1 MPTELRKPPERES
14 TDLERYG
21 HWQDVLMFI
30 GLLLLGVVVAKWL
43 WRG

>member
-1 MPTELRKPPERES
+1 MPVELPKRRKRKP

-30 GLLLLGVVVAKWL
+30 GLLLLGAVIGKWL
-43 WRG
+43 WGG